1 MAVTDTEIE
10 WTEDN
15 VKERLEAL
23 CKKDT
28 IWPAVLAARA
38 ALRVFPLIGVG
49 KQFGF
54 WVKNEHI
61 TVKPPF
67 KGLKYDPQ
75 QSDSSSVVL
84 DNRVYYLM
92 ASFYASRLVLQQA
105 SVPYEQRERLKL
117 SSATAAVASAFSSV
131 SEAAYAAS
139 GTTQKEYDVA
149 ADVVDAI
156 TQAAAAARLTVTIP
170 SKFAANDSSE
180 SAREAA
186 EQIATKAMFAVRCV
200 KDVVVNV
207 HALSESDFILS
218 HNPKSAESAA
228 SEVTLAFL
236 HDLKVAESA
245 DSTLIVINSPL
256 WSDTCPREI
265 EEIKTKRFQP
275 AVEAVINEISSTSPD
290 SAKALTQILDR
301 YDRYLSGNTTDDE
314 NGESNETLYKALS
327 KVSSE
332 DVNADRDT
340 LNRGALVNGL
350 ASILCDKEHTHPLT
364 IGLMGN
370 WGSGKSQVLALLKK
384 ELKDRGCTQPF
395 LFGEFNAW
403 AYEHAK
409 SSQAAM
415 AHEVISALTSHD
427 KFQSVEKKSDRG
439 ARLKGSMSNLFRQF
453 FWIASGRVRIIYG
466 FAIRKHLNKVL
477 LSVGWLS
484 LFAIASAWLARQ
496 GLSQNQ
502 LPDFS
507 KPLTSGA
514 LIAIIASLWQLP
526 KQLRYI
532 ISQPMTKEFL
542 TYIKL
547 PNYASHIGEIAEM
560 QKDIRLMAKI
570 RLGFEEEACH
580 DYLGKF
586 FKSRR
591 LLFVVDDLDRCS
603 PQGIVKTFEA
613 IRLVLHIPHVTVVV
627 AVDQRI
633 ALAALALHYKG
644 IEPYHTLQDARAIAR
659 DYLAKVI
666 QLPIVVSDGDN
677 ESLTEFLSDIWLEE
691 EDSKRNWL
699 AHLVENDEHQT
710 QAGQQEIK
718 APSSKP
724 DRQDVDSDTEDEG
737 LSEYELAKLILET
750 EPKSEPTEP
759 EVLKGL
765 SDHQKAALYYWAT
778 NFGLTNARQ
787 LKRLDNSYNLVRLV
801 TDEED
806 KLTLTKTSG
815 GVNKQHV
822 KFSYGYLV
830 TLMTLEFINGIE
842 VTALRENASRFL
854 RKGTVSRLN
863 AMANQQHKATL
874 IGARIVIERAA
885 EQLYS
890 QTEAALRFEKLLRY
904 VENFALPAIDGF
916 DVDTET
922 VSNSQSNSVKG

>member
-1 MAVTDTEIE
+1 MECKGIMAATNNEQKSNRKNVEKRLKALHK
-10 WTEDN
+10 EDN
-15 VKERLEAL
+15 L
-23 CKKDT
+23 
-28 IWPAVLAARA
+28 WPAVLAARV
-38 ALRVFPLIGVG
+38 ALRLFPLISIEGHFNFWIERERKQAAAQERKDDLDKKNSTLVG
-49 KQFGF
+49 
-54 WVKNEHI
+54 
-61 TVKPPF
+61 
-67 KGLKYDPQ
+67 
-75 QSDSSSVVL
+75 L
-84 DNRVYYLM
+84 DNRARFLL
-92 ASFYASRLVLQQA
+92 ASFFAIRLLLQQA
-105 SVPYEQRERLKL
+105 SRPAEQRQIEKL
-117 SSATAAVASAFSSV
+117 QGVAKTVESAKVAASNVARTLNRTPDSNAAFY
-131 SEAAYAAS
+131 AAYVSFAF
-139 GTTQKEYDVA
+139 D
-149 ADVVDAI
+149 
-156 TQAAAAARLTVTIP
+156 VTI
-170 SKFAANDSSE
+170 FAAQADKVRACEEVSSFSKVDNFE
-180 SAREAA
+180 FTDIFEVFSVVSSKSA
-186 EQIATKAMFAVRCV
+186 AMFLDDLDTVERT
-200 KDVVVNV
+200 
-207 HALSESDFILS
+207 
-218 HNPKSAESAA
+218 KSIHG
-228 SEVTLAFL
+228 LL
-236 HDLKVAESA
+236 
-245 DSTLIVINSPL
+245 NSPL
-256 WSDTCPREI
+256 WSGTSPKEI
-265 EEIKTKRFQP
+265 EEVKANKFQP
-275 AVEAVINEISSTSPD
+275 AVKTLISEISDTSPE
-290 SAKALTQILDR
+290 SAKSLTQMLNI
-301 YDRYLSGNTTDDE
+301 YDKCLSGNTTDDE
-314 NGESNETLYKALS
+314 NRVSTETSYEALS
-327 KVSSE
+327 KVSAE
-332 DVNADRDT
+332 EVNANNDT

-415 AHEVISALTSHD
+415 AHEVISALTSYD
-427 KFQSVEKKSDRG
+427 KFRTVDMKSG
-439 ARLKGSMSNLFRQF
+439 LGTRLKQSASNLFRQF
-453 FWIASGRVRIIYG
+453 GWIVSGRFRIIYG
-466 FAIRKHLNKVL
+466 FAVTKHLNKVL
-477 LSVGWLS
+477 LSIGWLS
-484 LFAIASAWLARQ
+484 LFVIASAWLARQ
-496 GLSQNQ
+496 GISQNQ
-502 LPDFS
+502 IPDFS

-547 PNYASHIGEIAEM
+547 PNYAPHIGEIAEM
-560 QKDIRLMAKI
+560 QKDIRLIAKI
-570 RLGFEEEACH
+570 RLGFEDEACH
-580 DYLGKF
+580 DYLSKF

-603 PQGIVKTFEA
+603 PNGIVKTFEA

-677 ESLTEFLSDIWLEE
+677 ESLTEFLSEIWLKEG
-691 EDSKRNWL
+691 DNKRDWL
-699 AHLVENDEHQT
+699 AHLIEDDAYQT
-710 QAGQQEIK
+710 QAGHEEVK
-718 APSSKP
+718 TPSSKP

-806 KLTLTKTSG
+806 KLTLTKTSD

-854 RKGTVSRLN
+854 RKGSVSRLN

>member
-54 WVKNEHI
+54 WVKNKHI

-117 SSATAAVASAFSSV
+117 SSATAAVASAFSSA

-139 GTTQKEYDVA
+139 STTQSGYDIA

-156 TQAAAAARLTVTIP
+156 TQVAAAARSTVTMP
-170 SKFAANDSSE
+170 SKFAANNSSE
-180 SAREAA
+180 LARDAA
-186 EQIATKAMFAVRCV
+186 EQIAIKAMFAVRCV
-200 KDVVVNV
+200 KDVVANV
-207 HALSESDFILS
+207 HAFSESDFIFA
-218 HNPKSAESAA
+218 HNHETVESAV
-228 SEVTLAFL
+228 SKVVLAFL
-236 HDLKVAESA
+236 DDLKVAESTG
-245 DSTLIVINSPL
+245 STLIVINSPL

-265 EEIKTKRFQP
+265 EEIKTNRFQP
-275 AVEAVINEISSTSPD
+275 AVETLIHEISSTSPD
-290 SAKALTQILDR
+290 SAKALTHILDR
-301 YDRYLSGNTTDDE
+301 YDRYLSGNASDDDNGVTT
-314 NGESNETLYKALS
+314 ETSYEALS
-327 KVSSE
+327 KISAE
-332 DVNADRDT
+332 DVNSNRDT

-350 ASILCDKEHTHPLT
+350 ASILCDEEHTHPLT

-427 KFQSVEKKSDRG
+427 KFQSVEKKSG
-439 ARLKGSMSNLFRQF
+439 LGTRLKQSASNLFRQF
-453 FWIASGRVRIIYG
+453 GWVVSGRFRVVYG
-466 FAIRKHLNKVL
+466 FAVTKHLNKVL
-477 LSVGWLS
+477 LSIGWLS
-484 LFAIASAWLARQ
+484 LFVIASAWLARQ
-496 GLSQNQ
+496 GISQNQ
-502 LPDFS
+502 IPDFS

-514 LIAIIASLWQLP
+514 LIAIMASLWQLP

-532 ISQPMTKEFL
+532 ISQPMTKELL

-547 PNYASHIGEIAEM
+547 PNYAPHIGEIAEM
-560 QKDIRLMAKI
+560 QKDIRLIAKI
-570 RLGFEEEACH
+570 RLGFEDEACH
-580 DYLGKF
+580 DYFGKF
-586 FKSRR
+586 YKPRR

-677 ESLTEFLSDIWLEE
+677 ESLTEFLSEIWREE
-691 EDSKRNWL
+691 GDSKRNWL
-699 AHLVENDEHQT
+699 AHLVENDEHQS
-710 QAGQQEIK
+710 QAGHQELK
-718 APSSKP
+718 TPSSKP
-724 DRQDVDSDTEDEG
+724 DGQDVDSHTEDEG
-737 LSEYELAKLILET
+737 LSEYELAKSILET
-750 EPKSEPTEP
+750 DPKPEPPEPKI
-759 EVLKGL
+759 LKGL

-778 NFGLTNARQ
+778 HFGLTNARQ
-787 LKRLDNSYNLVRLV
+787 LKRLDNSYNLIRLV
-801 TDEED
+801 TQEED
-806 KLTLTKTSG
+806 KLALTKTSNE
-815 GVNKQHV
+815 VNKQHV

-830 TLMTLEFINGIE
+830 TLMTLEFINSIE
-842 VTALRENASRFL
+842 VTALRDNASRFL
-854 RKGTVSRLN
+854 RKGDVDKLSC
-863 AMANQQHKATL
+863 MANQQHKATL
-874 IGARIVIERAA
+874 MAARSIIQNAA
-885 EQLYS
+885 EQLYPN
-890 QTEAALRFEKLLRY
+890 TANNLHFDKLLRY

-916 DVDTET
+916 DIDTET
-922 VSNSQSNSVKG
+922 ASSS